1 MQHLVF
7 TSDLSEKDLHY
18 RAFTFCIIFTI
29 VEMERSER
37 LKYQRYGLSA
47 RPALLSNDILHIPQ
61 VYVGEFF
68 LGDFL
73 EQLHGFEACR
83 RPVLEVMVREKS

>member
-1 MQHLVF
+1 MQNF
-7 TSDLSEKDLHY
+7 
-18 RAFTFCIIFTI
+18 IISQAKQ
-29 VEMERSER
+29 SER

-47 RPALLSNDILHIPQ
+47 RPALLSNYILHIPQ

-73 EQLHGFEACR
+73 EQLH
-83 RPVLEVMVREKS
+83 